1 MVPNINHLEMN
12 CELKSF
18 RKKIVVLFE
27 KKGVLYNRFI
37 KKNIGCS
44 N

>member
-12 CELKSF
+12 YELMSF
-18 RKKIVVLFE
+18 RKKKVGLFE

-37 KKNIGCS
+37 KKDIGCS